1 MALTR
6 VREGCKV
13 FLKSFHK
20 SYILVNP
27 AVEEKV
33 NAMRKFQP
41 YLFKKVYLDEKVFED
56 DADEIKVGY
65 LNINGLRDGN
75 HAQYLNADYNLM
87 HLDIL
92 VLSETK
98 LNHTDTANSIMKDL
112 DMWIVL
118 ERYDAGDGKKHMG
131 LLVLSSMQS
140 SR

>member
-1 MALTR
+1 MALNR

-33 NAMRKFQP
+33 NAIRKFQP

-65 LNINGLRDGN
+65 QLIQGWKPC
-75 HAQYLNADYNLM
+75 
-87 HLDIL
+87 
-92 VLSETK
+92 S
-98 LNHTDTANSIMKDL
+98 
-112 DMWIVL
+112 VL
-118 ERYDAGDGKKHMG
+118 ECRLQFNASRYFGS
-131 LLVLSSMQS
+131 V
-140 SR
+140 